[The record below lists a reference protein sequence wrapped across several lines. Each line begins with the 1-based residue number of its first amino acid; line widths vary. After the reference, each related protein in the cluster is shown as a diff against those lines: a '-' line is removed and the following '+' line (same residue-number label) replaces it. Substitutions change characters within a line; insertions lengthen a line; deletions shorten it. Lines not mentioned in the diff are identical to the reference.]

1 MIKKF
6 KNSRIPLWVNILQI
20 LLTLI
25 MLQQAFMF
33 AFNHQAVLA
42 SGIQI
47 DGVANLNLLYE
58 FASRTF
64 VMAIISLFVLVS
76 QSPRYFL
83 VVLLIN
89 ILREGFETI
98 IDPLFPLANAPMSPT
113 ADFIAH
119 LIIVGIEIL
128 ALVKVYKITRE
139 MDRDVPVDMNKQT

>member
-6 KNSRIPLWVNILQI
+6 KNSRIPLWVNFLQI

-25 MLQQAFMF
+25 MLQQAYMF

-47 DGVANLNLLYE
+47 DGVANSNLLYE

-76 QSPRYFL
+76 QNPRYFL
-83 VVLLIN
+83 VVLLMN

-113 ADFIAH
+113 GDFIAH
-119 LIIVGIEIL
+119 LVIVGIEVWAFI
-128 ALVKVYKITRE
+128 KVYKITKE
-139 MDRDVPVDMNKQT
+139 MDEN

>member
-25 MLQQAFMF
+25 MLQQAYMF

-76 QSPRYFL
+76 QNPRYFL
-83 VVLLIN
+83 VVLLMN
-89 ILREGFETI
+89 VLREGFETI

-113 ADFIAH
+113 GDFIAH
-119 LIIVGIEIL
+119 LIIVGIEVWAFI
-128 ALVKVYKITRE
+128 KVYNITKE
-139 MDRDVPVDMNKQT
+139 MDEN

>member
-25 MLQQAFMF
+25 MLQQAYMF

-64 VMAIISLFVLVS
+64 VMAITSLFVLVS
-76 QSPRYFL
+76 QNPRYFL
-83 VVLLIN
+83 VVLLMN

-113 ADFIAH
+113 GDFIAH
-119 LIIVGIEIL
+119 LIIVGIEVWAFI
-128 ALVKVYKITRE
+128 KVYNITKE
-139 MDRDVPVDMNKQT
+139 MDEN

>member
-1 MIKKF
+1 
-6 KNSRIPLWVNILQI
+6 
-20 LLTLI
+20 
-25 MLQQAFMF
+25 MF

-76 QSPRYFL
+76 QNPRYFL
-83 VVLLIN
+83 VVLLMN

-113 ADFIAH
+113 GDFIAH
-119 LIIVGIEIL
+119 LIIVGIEVWAFI
-128 ALVKVYKITRE
+128 KVYNITKE
-139 MDRDVPVDMNKQT
+139 MDEN

>member
-25 MLQQAFMF
+25 MLKQAYMF

-76 QSPRYFL
+76 QNPRYFL
-83 VVLLIN
+83 VVLLMN

-113 ADFIAH
+113 GDFIAH
-119 LIIVGIEIL
+119 LIIVGIEVWAFI
-128 ALVKVYKITRE
+128 KVYNITKE
-139 MDRDVPVDMNKQT
+139 MDEN